1 MAEKKPSE
9 ERPTQGQIKKE
20 FKSDF
25 ERVLGVDDETLKR
38 KKQPPRKGCRSAMLV
53 AIIVTMVLAFGAYL
67 FTGDRALS
75 GAFDEILGRRV
86 GVEHNR
92 LLPRGGTREPATKD
106 EAKTKRWLIIRSDNA
121 RPQFTIELQGDGPT
135 GRAVWLEPPPGVGTY
150 EWSGDRLSVKLVL
163 KDHKAAP
170 DVTFDQHFEIDMTR
184 GADDKLTGTM
194 SAENWRYSPDTGLEL
209 LGMVPY
215 EATGEPK

>member
-1 MAEKKPSE
+1 MAEKTPSE
-9 ERPTQGQIKKE
+9 RPPTEGQIKKK
-20 FKSDF
+20 FRNDF

-38 KKQPPRKGCRSAMLV
+38 KQPPRKGCRSAMLV

-67 FTGDRALS
+67 WTGDRALS
-75 GAFDEILGRRV
+75 GAFDEILG
-86 GVEHNR
+86 GGSASTQ
-92 LLPRGGTREPATKD
+92 PASPGGTTTKPATKD
-106 EAKTKRWLIIRSDNA
+106 ETKTKRWLIIRGDNS

-135 GRAVWLEPPPGVGTY
+135 GRAVWLEPPPGIGTY
-150 EWSGDRLSVKLVL
+150 EWSGDQLQVKLVL

-194 SAENWRYSPDTGLEL
+194 SAENWQYSPDTGLEL
-209 LGMVPY
+209 LGMDSY